1 MANKNL
7 VAEKTNGAV
16 VTFTVAECS
25 EFHSLGEYHEGC
37 LLYTSDA
44 ADE

>member
-7 VAEKTNGAV
+7 VTEKTNEAV

-25 EFHSLGEYHEGC
+25 EFHSSG
-37 LLYTSDA
+37 A
-44 ADE
+44 